1 MLKPPS
7 TASRHFKTAGTPGAQ
22 VLRKE
27 QAMAWERKL
36 MRTVRVRNVNKSG
49 TLARLLASIANLGAS
64 VGSIEMLTETA
75 QAVVRDITVYADDEE
90 HMDHVIETMRVNEG
104 TRVLE
109 VRDEVLRVHQKGKI
123 AIRSRFP
130 IDSTATL
137 RRVYTPGVAEVCLK
151 IADDPE
157 LAWLYTSISH
167 FVAIVTD
174 GSAVLGLGD
183 IGALASMPV
192 MEGKAMLMETL
203 VGLSGMPIL
212 LNTRDPEQIIQ
223 AVANIA
229 PTFAAIQLE
238 DISAPRCFEVEERLQ
253 AMLDIPVFHDNQ
265 HGTAVVSTAA
275 LQVMASRARVD
286 IGKAVI
292 GQVGLGAAGNAIAKM
307 LMRLTGNPV
316 LGIDLNETCMERF
329 EHDGGRRSSLAEIM
343 SECQIVIAT
352 TGVPNLIP
360 PEMIRKGQIILAL
373 SHPKPEIDPEEAM
386 QRGAIF
392 SADGKS
398 VNNILGFPGI
408 FRGAVDSR
416 APRITHEM
424 LVAAVDVL
432 VRETP
437 SEELMPNPLDKRV
450 HRQVARAV
458 AETAMRQGIA
468 RAEYVSYVEE

>member
-1 MLKPPS
+1 
-7 TASRHFKTAGTPGAQ
+7 
-22 VLRKE
+22 
-27 QAMAWERKL
+27 MAWERKL
-36 MRTVRVRNVNKSG
+36 MRTVRVRNAQKSG
-49 TLARLLASIANLGAS
+49 TLARLLASIADMGAS

-109 VRDEVLRVHQKGKI
+109 VRDEVLQVHQKGKI

-130 IDSTATL
+130 VDSTATL

-157 LAWLYTSISH
+157 LAWLYTSICH
-167 FVAIVTD
+167 LVAIVTD

-183 IGALASMPV
+183 IGPLASMPV

-212 LNTRDPEQIIQ
+212 LNTKDPEQIIQ
-223 AVANIA
+223 AIA
-229 PTFAAIQLE
+229 AISPTFAAIQLE

-253 AMLDIPVFHDNQ
+253 AMLDIPVMHDDQ

-275 LQVMASRARVD
+275 LKVIANRANVD

-292 GQVGLGAAGNAIAKM
+292 GQLGLGAAGNGIAKM

-316 LGIDLNETCMERF
+316 LGIDLNENCMQRF
-329 EHDGGRRSSLAEIM
+329 EHDGGQRSTLKEIM
-343 SECQIVIAT
+343 SECQIVVAT

-360 PEMIRKGQIILAL
+360 PDMVRKGQIILAL
-373 SHPKPEIDPEEAM
+373 SNPRPEIDPGEAVE
-386 QRGAIF
+386 RGAIF

-398 VNNILGFPGI
+398 VNNVLGFPGI

-424 LVAAVDVL
+424 LSAAVDVL

-437 SEELMPNPLDKRV
+437 SGELMPNPLDKKV
-450 HRQVARAV
+450 HREVARAV
-458 AETAMRQGIA
+458 AETAIRQGIA
-468 RAEYVSYVEE
+468 RAEYVPYVEE

>member
-1 MLKPPS
+1 
-7 TASRHFKTAGTPGAQ
+7 
-22 VLRKE
+22 
-27 QAMAWERKL
+27 MAWERKL
-36 MRTVRVRNVNKSG
+36 MRTVRVRNIQKSG
-49 TLARLLASIANLGAS
+49 TLARLLASIADMGAS

-75 QAVVRDITVYADDEE
+75 QSIVRDITVYADDEE

-109 VRDEVLRVHQKGKI
+109 VRDDVLQVHQKGKI

-130 IDSTATL
+130 VDSTAML

-183 IGALASMPV
+183 IGPLASMPV

-212 LNTRDPEQIIQ
+212 LNTKDPDEIVQ
-223 AVANIA
+223 AVSTIA
-229 PTFAAIQLE
+229 LTFAAIQLE

-253 AMLDIPVFHDNQ
+253 AMLDIPVMHDDQ
-265 HGTAVVSTAA
+265 HGTAVVSAAA
-275 LQVMASRARVD
+275 LKVITKRAHVD
-286 IGKAVI
+286 MDKAVI
-292 GQVGLGAAGNAIAKM
+292 GQIGLGAAGNAIAKM
-307 LMRLTGNPV
+307 MMRLTGNPV
-316 LGIDLNETCMERF
+316 LGIDLNDTCMERF
-329 EHDGGRRSSLAEIM
+329 ERDGGKRSSLQEIM

-352 TGVPNLIP
+352 TGTPNLIK
-360 PEMIRKGQIILAL
+360 PEMIRKGQVILAL
-373 SHPKPEIDPEEAM
+373 SNPKPEIDTQEAM
-386 QRGAIF
+386 ERGAVF
-392 SADGKS
+392 AADGKS
-398 VNNILGFPGI
+398 VNNVLGFPGI

-416 APRITHEM
+416 APRITDEM
-424 LVAAVDVL
+424 LIAAVDVL

-437 SEELMPNPLDKRV
+437 SGELMPNPLDKKV
-450 HRQVARAV
+450 HRAVARAV
-458 AETAMRQGIA
+458 AETAIRQGIA
-468 RAEYVSYVEE
+468 RAEYVPYVEE

>member
-1 MLKPPS
+1 
-7 TASRHFKTAGTPGAQ
+7 
-22 VLRKE
+22 
-27 QAMAWERKL
+27 MAWERKL

-49 TLARLLASIANLGAS
+49 TLARLLASIADMSAS
-64 VGSIEMLTETA
+64 VGTIEMLTETA
-75 QAVVRDITVYADDEE
+75 QSVVRDITVYADDEE

-109 VRDEVLRVHQKGKI
+109 GRDDVLQVHQKGKI
-123 AIRSRFP
+123 AIRSRYP
-130 IDSTATL
+130 IDSTAML

-183 IGALASMPV
+183 IGPLASMPV

-212 LNTRDPEQIIQ
+212 LNTKDPDQIVQ
-223 AVANIA
+223 AVATIA

-253 AMLDIPVFHDNQ
+253 AMLDIPVMHDDQ
-265 HGTAVVSTAA
+265 HGTAVVSAAA
-275 LQVMASRARVD
+275 LKVITKRAHVD
-286 IGKAVI
+286 MDKAVI
-292 GQVGLGAAGNAIAKM
+292 GQIGLGAAGNAIAKM
-307 LMRLTGNPV
+307 MLRLTGNPV

-329 EHDGGRRSSLAEIM
+329 VRDGGKPSSLQEIM
-343 SECQIVIAT
+343 SESDIVIAT
-352 TGVPNLIP
+352 TGTPNLIK
-360 PEMIRKGQIILAL
+360 PEMIHKGQVILAL
-373 SHPKPEIDPEEAM
+373 SNPKPEIDTQEAM
-386 QRGAIF
+386 ERGAVF
-392 SADGKS
+392 AADGKS
-398 VNNILGFPGI
+398 VNNVLGFPGI

-416 APRITHEM
+416 APRITDEM
-424 LVAAVDVL
+424 LIAAVDVL

-437 SEELMPNPLDKRV
+437 SGELMPNPLDKKV
-450 HRQVARAV
+450 HREVARAV
-458 AETAMRQGIA
+458 AETAIRQGIA
-468 RAEYVSYVEE
+468 RAEYVPYVEG